1 MVALPAF
8 RLGTTLGLG
17 IWGAHAGGNAFLES
31 RKNPVKRG
39 RIGSTTYMGSCLQ
52 RVFWGKER
60 SERGLFK

>member
-39 RIGSTTYMGSCLQ
+39 RIGSTTYMGSCVQ
-52 RVFWGKER
+52 RVF
-60 SERGLFK
+60 